1 MKYIVMYVI
10 KELSGYKVDFQQLVF
25 EKVLGHLIMKVVFPI
40 YSNLMLSWIATQ
52 YLKCIYFLYCLL
64 VQIPYIY
71 ILEPSI
77 LLIRNFVF

>member
-40 YSNLMLSWIATQ
+40 YSNLMLS
-52 YLKCIYFLYCLL
+52 
-64 VQIPYIY
+64 
-71 ILEPSI
+71 
-77 LLIRNFVF
+77 